1 MGICGDF
8 PVRQDVEKQVKR
20 KRVKCDVEKLEEKDD
35 NKYVIEELVNKSET
49 TKVQDIR
56 QPSEIYP
63 HDKDS
68 YSIGMYN
75 QLPIHND
82 ITQENDV
89 EKYEL
94 NEEEQPSD
102 DSIKIKVSK
111 GVNTIDGNEY
121 DTINIKETFK
131 KNDFTRY
138 YSTCDK
144 YIDKKYVKTY
154 DLISLKRAGRKIVGV
169 LFSNGLD
176 STYRIIEELNKGNI
190 VVPITN
196 VFNDDYDLYNIGILT
211 IEMLANMYPKSLHKV
226 VKMIDIKFSENV
238 NFADSFKYTQQ
249 FVNPYCISLIDLKIL
264 GLLDE
269 IHYSLV
275 LEDQGI
281 SYIDD
286 IRNVYKL
293 GFNFNLDYIKNKL
306 EIPELKFDMIKYDK
320 VYLYEKYKYI
330 FDQLPIV
337 SCQNANVSYF
347 TNKKKDKFYIHICM
361 DNKCHSCDINSNLKL
376 NSLNNSIFIEINK
389 FNEKRIICKKEYE
402 NDITAEA
409 MEI

>member
-1 MGICGDF
+1 MVGLTDNAIIYPKVIED
-8 PVRQDVEKQVKR
+8 DEKCK
-20 KRVKCDVEKLEEKDD
+20 EEKD
-35 NKYVIEELVNKSET
+35 VI
-49 TKVQDIR
+49 
-56 QPSEIYP
+56 
-63 HDKDS
+63 
-68 YSIGMYN
+68 
-75 QLPIHND
+75 
-82 ITQENDV
+82 
-89 EKYEL
+89 
-94 NEEEQPSD
+94 NEETEEMDEYNPD
-102 DSIKIKVSK
+102 ELELKEIDEETLKIKVSK
-111 GVNTIDGNEY
+111 GVNTIDSNKY
-121 DTINIKETFK
+121 DTINIKDYFK
-131 KNDFTRY
+131 KNDFTKF
-138 YSTCDK
+138 YSTCED
-144 YIDKKYVKTY
+144 YVDKKYVKTY
-154 DLISLKRAGRKIVGV
+154 DLISLKQAGRKIVGV

-176 STYRIIEELNKGNI
+176 STYRIIEEINKGNI

-196 VFNDDYDLYNIGILT
+196 VFNRDYDLYNIGILT
-211 IEMLANMYPKSLHKV
+211 IEMLANMFPNSLHRV
-226 VKMIDIKFSENV
+226 VKMIDIEFSENV
-238 NFADSFKYTQQ
+238 NFANSFKYTQQ

-293 GFNFNLDYIKNKL
+293 GFNFNLDYIQNKL

-347 TNKKKDKFYIHICM
+347 TNKKKDKFYIRICI
-361 DNKCHSCDINSNLKL
+361 DNECHSCDINSNLKL

-389 FNEKRIICKKEYE
+389 FNEKRIIYKKEYE